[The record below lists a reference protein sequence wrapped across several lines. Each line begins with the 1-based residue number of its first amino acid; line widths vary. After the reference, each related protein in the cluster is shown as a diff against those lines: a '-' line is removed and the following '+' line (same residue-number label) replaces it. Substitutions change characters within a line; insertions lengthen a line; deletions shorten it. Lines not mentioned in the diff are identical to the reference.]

1 MKELILVSL
10 SIRTGEVQWENRD
23 LYNYQY
29 DVQEHKY
36 TKVRYQYE
44 YEKYKKEKYWQEY
57 RSSLYTYMPHLWINK
72 DDTSIELAHFIPE
85 TQKKK
90 IKKESTLQ
98 SYLFDYLHDDQ
109 SSYDL
114 SDPNSIVLHVRTG
127 MYVFNIFNG
136 GMCSWSPP
144 IS

>member
-44 YEKYKKEKYWQEY
+44 YEKYKKEKYWG
-57 RSSLYTYMPHLWINK
+57 K
-72 DDTSIELAHFIPE
+72 DDPVQENDDCIIINGVKIQKPFVEKPVYSEDHNIYVYYPRSIGGGSKRLAIE
-85 TQKKK
+85 T
-90 IKKESTLQ
+90 E
-98 SYLFDYLHDDQ
+98 
-109 SSYDL
+109 
-114 SDPNSIVLHVRTG
+114 NSA
-127 MYVFNIFNG
+127 VFA
-136 GMCSWSPP
+136 
-144 IS
+144 